1 MTLMLLTPLFL
12 KILWTWS
19 REYPATTW
27 PLTWRIWS
35 PNLSPARAAGDPL
48 VTRQTNT
55 PLLMAATRSP
65 TRPSASLHR
74 ISCNKHSLFSALK
87 KYRYKR
93 PRKQHLLSYRKL
105 IEGLLYGSSE
115 WTEQYK
121 NTNKS
126 LFNLKFTITA
136 TKLMRFII

>member
-1 MTLMLLTPLFL
+1 MLRIMLKLYTNNISICATSYLNFQWDHYYLSLAMTLMLLTPLFL

-74 ISCNKHSLFSALK
+74 ISCNKHSLYSALEK
-87 KYRYKR
+87 
-93 PRKQHLLSYRKL
+93 
-105 IEGLLYGSSE
+105 I
-115 WTEQYK
+115 
-121 NTNKS
+121 S
-126 LFNLKFTITA
+126 LQTIKEA
-136 TKLMRFII
+136 TFIIL